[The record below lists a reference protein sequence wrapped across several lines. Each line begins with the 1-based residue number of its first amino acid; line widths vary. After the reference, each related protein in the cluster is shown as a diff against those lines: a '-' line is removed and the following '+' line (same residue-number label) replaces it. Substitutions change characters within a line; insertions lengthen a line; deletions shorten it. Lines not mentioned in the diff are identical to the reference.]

1 MHIMTRLSAKIIR
14 LLTAVFIIGSAAM
27 ITTVAAADTA
37 TTYNNSCAAC
47 HDSGAL
53 NAIKKGDSAKW
64 QQLIKAKGM
73 PALVNSVK
81 NGMIQMPAG
90 GLCTNCSDEDYAQLI
105 DYMSK
110 QRVFTAVKRY
120 NLWLEKLE
128 MLRLSKQI
136 T

>member
-1 MHIMTRLSAKIIR
+1 MRPMTQLSTKMIQPLKGIFAAMIC
-14 LLTAVFIIGSAAM
+14 SAAM
-27 ITTVAAADTA
+27 ITGVSAADIA
-37 TTYNNSCAAC
+37 TTYNDSCGAC

-73 PALVNSVK
+73 PALVKSVK

-90 GLCTNCSDEDYAQLI
+90 GLCNSCSDDDYRQLI

-110 QRVFTAVKRY
+110 
-120 NLWLEKLE
+120 
-128 MLRLSKQI
+128 
-136 T
+136 